1 MKLYVHQFLD
11 SNVSSSRI
19 CYFYKSANNKLQ
31 CSRIKLFNQKLP
43 LFFCLTVPSMP
54 LNFNLE
60 RLASQPTQLSASWSE
75 PLPANGIITAYTLTC
90 SLSSQQFYP
99 EQSNTEPSS
108 IVTTVQDG
116 STTSATVEG
125 LAPFTNYDCFVT
137 ADTSVGEGDPS
148 STETQRTDESGEC

>member
-1 MKLYVHQFLD
+1 M
-11 SNVSSSRI
+11 
-19 CYFYKSANNKLQ
+19 
-31 CSRIKLFNQKLP
+31 LFNKALQLKIIIV
-43 LFFCLTVPSMP
+43 FCLTVPSMP

-60 RLASQPTQLSASWSE
+60 RLANQPTQLSASWSE

-108 IVTTVQDG
+108 IVSTVQDG

-125 LAPFTNYDCFVT
+125 LVPFTNYDCFMT
-137 ADTSVGEGDPS
+137 ANTSVGEGDSS

>member
-1 MKLYVHQFLD
+1 MTSHF
-11 SNVSSSRI
+11 SR
-19 CYFYKSANNKLQ
+19 
-31 CSRIKLFNQKLP
+31 LFSIAHST
-43 LFFCLTVPSMP
+43 TVPSAP
-54 LNFNLE
+54 GGLTLVTVTDD
-60 RLASQPTQLSASWSE
+60 PTQLSASWSE

-99 EQSNTEPSS
+99 EQNNTEPSS

-137 ADTSVGEGDPS
+137 ANTSVGEGDPS

>member
-1 MKLYVHQFLD
+1 MTSHF
-11 SNVSSSRI
+11 SR
-19 CYFYKSANNKLQ
+19 
-31 CSRIKLFNQKLP
+31 LFSIAHST
-43 LFFCLTVPSMP
+43 TVPSAP
-54 LNFNLE
+54 GGLTLVTVTDD
-60 RLASQPTQLSASWSE
+60 PTQLSASWSE

-99 EQSNTEPSS
+99 EQNNTEPSS
-108 IVTTVQDG
+108 IVTTVQDD

-137 ADTSVGEGDPS
+137 ANTSVGEGDPS